1 MTTRHIP
8 RAAEHPQRYPHWIA
22 LGSMVDQLTAI
33 EEQLCEAGDEL
44 NAHRARQAR
53 LFVLQIALGVVR
65 TCEEEEAA

>member
-1 MTTRHIP
+1 
-8 RAAEHPQRYPHWIA
+8 
-22 LGSMVDQLTAI
+22 MVDQLTAI